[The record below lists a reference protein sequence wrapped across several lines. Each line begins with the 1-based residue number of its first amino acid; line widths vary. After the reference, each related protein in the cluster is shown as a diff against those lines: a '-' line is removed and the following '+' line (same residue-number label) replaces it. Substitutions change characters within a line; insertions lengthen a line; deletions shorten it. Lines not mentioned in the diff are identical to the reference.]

1 MIEKYVFGPFKHG
14 VAPTMQRTDLEFY
27 GLNQFRPSY
36 VALIYF
42 NDDSVDVEN
51 ASEDRDSFAGSFALF
66 GHQRCFGDEGH
77 CEIHPHINR
86 FDDRPS
92 HPLTPGFKRVV
103 VTDAMRRCL
112 ASDELTIT
120 VIVSTDPEAAIEGD
134 GPLLDIQGM
143 QISAFE

>member
-1 MIEKYVFGPFKHG
+1 MAEKHVFGPIKHG
-14 VAPTMQRTDLEFY
+14 VSPTMRRTDLEFY
-27 GLNQFRPSY
+27 GVNNFRPSY
-36 VALIYF
+36 VARIFF

-51 ASEDRDSFAGSFALF
+51 ASEERDSYAGSFALF

-77 CEIHPHINR
+77 CEIHPQVNR

-92 HPLTPGFKRVV
+92 HPLTRGFKRVV

-112 ASDELTIT
+112 VSEELTIT
-120 VIVSTDPEAAIEGD
+120 VIVSSDPEAVSDVE
-134 GPLLDIQGM
+134 GPLLDFEGM